1 MFVMAM
7 KGEESLGKFD
17 EFSIIAIGGVIFIA
31 IFLLAFSTPSE
42 FPPTVR
48 PLEVK
53 MSLDPGAYETFVVNI
68 SGRVT
73 GVNITVSGQVA
84 GWVEPSRTDIGALRD
99 TISVPV
105 TVSVPG
111 DAQAGVYR
119 ATLTVSG
126 KEGSTDVP
134 VTITVSPVKK
144 LSSRTLS
151 MGDFRVAYLSG
162 SRAADTHGS
171 AFLTKSYLYEKPLN
185 LVGVIEPEELAIL
198 TGASVRF
205 IVEDTNSYGP
215 IVVNQNGRQIF
226 RELVGPGEV
235 IVPLNMSDMKRSTTV
250 SIKADNPGLFF
261 WAENVYSVRD
271 VSLEIEYRGKVDK
284 QFNFTLSSDEYRRF
298 DHLQLVYNVG
308 DATAPLPPMRVILN
322 GQTIYEDEPPLTSL
336 NVNIARDV
344 FGSPIR
350 LAEKNTMTFT
360 FDREA
365 SYDLTDV
372 TLIVYYRAV

>member
-1 MFVMAM
+1 MSVMAM
-7 KGEESLGKFD
+7 KGEESMGKFD
-17 EFSIIAIGGVIFIA
+17 EFSIIIIGGVIFIA

-48 PLEVK
+48 PLDVK

-73 GVNITVSGQVA
+73 GVNVTVSGQIA
-84 GWVEPSRTDIGALRD
+84 GWIEPSRTDIGALREA
-99 TISVPV
+99 TSVPV

-119 ATLTVSG
+119 GTLTVSG
-126 KEGSTDVP
+126 REGSTDVP
-134 VTITVSPVKK
+134 VTVTVSPVKK

-151 MGDFRVAYLSG
+151 MGDFRVAYLAG
-162 SRAADTHGS
+162 SRAADTYGS

-198 TGASVRF
+198 TGASVSF
-205 IVEDTNSYGP
+205 VVDDANNYGP
-215 IVVNQNGRQIF
+215 ILVTQNGRQVF

-235 IVPLNMSDMKRSTTV
+235 IVPLNMSDMRRSTAV
-250 SIKADNPGLFF
+250 SIRADNPGLFF
-261 WAENVYSVRD
+261 WAENVYSIRD
-271 VSLEIEYRGKVDK
+271 VSLDIEYQGKVDK
-284 QFNFTLSSDEYRRF
+284 QFNFTLSSDEHRRF
-298 DHLQLVYNVG
+298 DHLQLVYNV
-308 DATAPLPPMRVILN
+308 DDSTAPLPPMRITLN

-336 NVNIARDV
+336 NANIARDV
-344 FGSPIR
+344 FGAPIA

-365 SYDLTDV
+365 SYGLTDA
-372 TLIVYYRAV
+372 TLIVYYRAG